1 MVIARQR
8 HSMPSQTG
16 KSYELPEAD
25 LRAVL
30 GVADSLIAKA
40 GRTTLA
46 LALRG
51 SRAKRVLQ
59 HGVEQARGYGHFAGV
74 SQDDVLARIDA
85 LIADDILRLEY
96 RDGFPLLTYSDR
108 GLQLAM
114 RYAAEEWLG
123 ALRTQV
129 QTVRAGAALELP
141 PVLVDIQ
148 QRNQNTVLLLADLV
162 GNEADS
168 DWLPLLRV
176 WAARETRRV
185 RARLHLIITALE
197 AMAAR

>member
-1 MVIARQR
+1 
-8 HSMPSQTG
+8 MPSQTG
-16 KSYELPEAD
+16 KSYQLPEAD
-25 LRAVL
+25 LRAIL
-30 GVADSLIAKA
+30 GVADSLIGRV

-59 HGVEQARGYGHFAGV
+59 HGVEQARGYGYFAGV
-74 SQDDVLARIDA
+74 SQEEVLARIDA
-85 LIADDILRLEY
+85 LIADDILRLEDH
-96 RDGFPLLTYSDR
+96 DGFPLLAYSEY

-114 RYAAEEWLG
+114 RFAAEEWLS

-129 QTVRAGAALELP
+129 QSVRQGAAFEPP
-141 PVLVDIQ
+141 PVLVDLQ
-148 QRNQNTVLLLADLV
+148 GRNQNTVLLLADLV
-162 GNEADS
+162 GAEADA

-185 RARLHLIITALE
+185 RARLHQIIAAIE
-197 AMAAR
+197 ARAAGRPSLDIS